1 MDIRASLE
9 LAANGVAASV
19 AVVDTSTLARIGCL
33 ERVVGAVFF
42 GRSRAWPD
50 SAAEHIHT
58 SGTGSCYQAS
68 SITGAKHVGSIVL
81 SAQRVLVMSRRPHVA
96 MQANRERLLQA
107 HVRLRPLVVL

>member
-1 MDIRASLE
+1 VDIRASLE

-33 ERVVGAVFF
+33 ERVAGAVFF

-58 SGTGSCYQAS
+58 SGTG
-68 SITGAKHVGSIVL
+68 
-81 SAQRVLVMSRRPHVA
+81 RVAWGKMDTVNENVHRS
-96 MQANRERLLQA
+96 
-107 HVRLRPLVVL
+107 